1 LRRDGLDLA
10 IRPRAGQSWGLV
22 AGNDYGVGDGKIL
35 GLLESIGFCGVVVW
49 GCHKVR
55 ERNFDRAFF
64 ENRQS
69 QNDIMQPQRSNIMD
83 QIFDLRTRTHQ
94 QNQILHILLFFRF
107 SQGLAKSETA
117 HSPLFSIFAG
127 TCEIRNCTFS
137 CFVLVPNFQ
146 PRTLGPRFK
155 LMANSVQF

>member
-1 LRRDGLDLA
+1 
-10 IRPRAGQSWGLV
+10 
-22 AGNDYGVGDGKIL
+22 
-35 GLLESIGFCGVVVW
+35 VVW
-49 GCHKVR
+49 SSGVAIKFEKGTLIEPFLKIDKARMTSCNHKKQYYGPD
-55 ERNFDRAFF
+55 F
-64 ENRQS
+64 
-69 QNDIMQPQRSNIMD
+69 RSTNSHRSTKSD
-83 QIFDLRTRTHQ
+83 TAHSPL
-94 QNQILHILLFFRF
+94 FRF

-137 CFVLVPNFQ
+137 CFVLVPNYQ